1 MSARFAALLALLFT
15 SVCHAGG
22 LSISPMRLDFNA
34 ERGITIVTLSNTSR
48 ETLTIE
54 AEVVPWPAGAVGQ
67 SAKDVVVNPPIATLA
82 PGEKVAVRVGLVK
95 RLGVDVERGYRV
107 YFTELPNLRP
117 QEALGVGVRL
127 RLGIP
132 IFVAAASA
140 QARPLEWSAG
150 RDGDGVFLTASNP
163 GNVHQRVSA
172 VTALLGTTRYVAAQ
186 SSPYVMPGSSIS
198 FRLPGLVA
206 GAGDKL
212 MLQVQA
218 NDTPRQLEVQLP

>member
-1 MSARFAALLALLFT
+1 MVQRLAAFLALLLA

-22 LSISPMRLDFNA
+22 LSVSPMRLDFNA
-34 ERGITIVTLSNTSR
+34 ERGIAIVTLSNTSR

-54 AEVVPWPAGAVGQ
+54 TEVVPWPAGAAGQ
-67 SAKDVVVNPPIATLA
+67 SVRDVVVNPPIATLA
-82 PGEKVAVRVGLVK
+82 PGEKVSVRVGLVK
-95 RLGVDVERGYRV
+95 RLGTEVERGYRV
-107 YFTELPNLRP
+107 YFTELPNLRA

-132 IFVAAASA
+132 VFVAAASA
-140 QARPLEWSAG
+140 QARPLDWSVG
-150 RDGDGVFLTASNP
+150 RDGDGMFLTASNT

-172 VTALLGTTRYVAAQ
+172 LTALLGTTRYAAAQ
-186 SSPYVMPGSSIS
+186 SSPYVMPGSSTS

-212 MLQVQA
+212 TLQLQA
-218 NDTPRQLEVQLP
+218 NDTPRQLEVQVP